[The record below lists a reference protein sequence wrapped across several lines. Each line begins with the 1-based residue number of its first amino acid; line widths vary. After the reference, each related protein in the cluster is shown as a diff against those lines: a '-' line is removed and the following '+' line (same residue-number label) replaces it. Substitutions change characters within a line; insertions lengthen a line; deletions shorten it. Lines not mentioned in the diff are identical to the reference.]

1 MVDVRRGG
9 TTDDQLGPQPRPQPV
24 QVSRI
29 VALINDLVEA
39 IYATGDDAERACRT
53 ALKDLRAQADE
64 AAIALARL
72 ESDCDR
78 RTYPRR
84 WGLIYAAAQLE
95 HDAVLPFLRQVVL
108 TPIPPEQS
116 ANPHSFSTV
125 KEETALRTTAV
136 EGVGALAARG
146 NDRARESLFEFLS
159 IESVS
164 IRRASVQSLLA
175 LDRGLRDRVAGYL
188 PRDFHHLLDIRAVAV
203 ADVPQI
209 KDPRQHLREGRLP
222 EKATP
227 PDPAKGEAPPGQP
240 GPRTGG

>member
-1 MVDVRRGG
+1 MVDLKRGG
-9 TTDDQLGPQPRPQPV
+9 TTDDQLGLKPRPQLV
-24 QVSRI
+24 EVSRV
-29 VALINDLVEA
+29 VALINNLVEA
-39 IYATGDDAERACRT
+39 MYATGDDAEAAYEA

-84 WGLIYAAAQLE
+84 WGLIYAAAQLQD
-95 HDAVLPFLRQVVL
+95 DAVLPFLRQAVL

-136 EGVGALAARG
+136 EGVGSLAARG
-146 NDRARESLFEFLS
+146 NERARDSLFEFLS

-175 LDRGLRDRVAGYL
+175 LDRGLRDRIAEYL
-188 PRDFHHLLDIRAVAV
+188 PRNFHYLLDIRPVAV
-203 ADVPQI
+203 TDVPQI
-209 KDPRQHLREGRLP
+209 KDPRRHLREGRLP

-227 PDPAKGEAPPGQP
+227 PDPAKGEGPSDPPR
-240 GPRTGG
+240 PRRGD